1 MQLPTASVSSLN
13 IFAHIPC
20 ADVWLFQD
28 PGSSGEALT
37 QRLMRLRK
45 ELVAEGHLVPP
56 APQKPGG
63 PIEDVAVRGF
73 VRAHPDR

>member
-1 MQLPTASVSSLN
+1 MFP
-13 IFAHIPC
+13 HIPC
-20 ADVWLFQD
+20 ADVWSLQD
-28 PGSSGEALT
+28 PGSSGEAIT

-56 APQKPGG
+56 VAQKPGG
-63 PIEDVAVRGF
+63 PIEDAAVRGL